1 MNSLQFKKSQL
12 KYLCSKVGFDVKTVE
27 FVLENIDSFCYEKP
41 PELKPDKK
49 NGGFKK
55 YKDGTLKVRII
66 RPSKGKLKIIQKNIK
81 SNILAN
87 IALPDNVHGGVRK
100 RSNISNA
107 KPHQGKKYQFTTDL
121 QNFYPSI
128 KSKHVYDC
136 FLELG
141 FSNYFAS
148 FLTKLTTWKGEV
160 PQGAP
165 TSTVISNLVFLK
177 TDIELINFCN
187 DNGITYT
194 RYIDDLTF
202 SSHKDF
208 RTLIPQLMEIVAKRA
223 FRVSYRK
230 TLYAGNQNVT
240 GIDVFLNR
248 IDVPEKIKEK
258 ANDEK
263 YKNLDFNPVDNY
275 IVQVQKTNVK
285 KKKNKIKT

>member
-1 MNSLQFKKSQL
+1 VNSLQFRKSQL

-66 RPSKGKLKIIQKNIK
+66 RPSKGKLKVIQKKIK
-81 SNILAN
+81 SNILSEL
-87 IALPDNVHGGVRK
+87 ALPNNVHGGVRR

-128 KSKHVYDC
+128 KSKSVYDC
-136 FLELG
+136 FLRLG
-141 FSNYFAS
+141 FSNHFAS
-148 FLTKLTTWKGEV
+148 YLTKLTTWKGEV

-165 TSTVISNLVFLK
+165 TSTAVSNLVFLK
-177 TDIELINFCN
+177 IDLELINFCN
-187 DNGITYT
+187 QNEITYT

-202 SSHKDF
+202 SSQKDF
-208 RTLIPQLMEIVAKRA
+208 RTLIPQLMAIVTKSG
-223 FRVSYRK
+223 FKVSFRK
-230 TLYAGNQNVT
+230 TLYAGNQNIT
-240 GIDVFLNR
+240 GVDVFLNK
-248 IDVPEKIKEK
+248 IDAPAKIKEK
-258 ANDEK
+258 AKDEK
-263 YKNLDFNPVDNY
+263 YKDLKVNPMDTY
-275 IVQVQKTNVK
+275 IDQIHKTNIK
-285 KKKNKIKT
+285 KKKNKVKT